1 MAFFSDNFKDKQTV
15 DENIFMWFKNVR
27 FYTLDLGDTLNTIKD
42 EAKVEELLAKTA
54 FRPCEANEQS
64 SIGFAPL
71 FGSNTPFHFST
82 GNNHFLKLVE
92 ETKLLPSQVVKTQV
106 DEQVQ
111 KKELELK
118 RVLNKQEIETVKAA
132 VSNSLLSKAFAT
144 RKELLIWFN
153 TQANIV
159 GISASSAKR
168 AEGALAMLRETF
180 MSFGAK
186 LLAPKCVV
194 EARMTTWI
202 KENTL
207 PEKFDFGSEVT
218 LKSTDEDGGI
228 IRASKEDLTSQEIA
242 VHLDAGKNVYE
253 IALNYDDAVTF
264 SLTNDLTIKKVKPTD
279 IYLEHNLPN
288 KVEDEIA
295 DAQSLLI
302 LQGEIFTELCSY
314 IMEIFDCD
322 RT

>member
-1 MAFFSDNFKDKQTV
+1 
-15 DENIFMWFKNVR
+15 
-27 FYTLDLGDTLNTIKD
+27 
-42 EAKVEELLAKTA
+42 
-54 FRPCEANEQS
+54 
-64 SIGFAPL
+64 
-71 FGSNTPFHFST
+71 
-82 GNNHFLKLVE
+82 
-92 ETKLLPSQVVKTQV
+92 
-106 DEQVQ
+106 
-111 KKELELK
+111 
-118 RVLNKQEIETVKAA
+118 
-132 VSNSLLSKAFAT
+132 
-144 RKELLIWFN
+144 
-153 TQANIV
+153 
-159 GISASSAKR
+159 
-168 AEGALAMLRETF
+168 MLREAF